1 MRQPGT
7 IAVGRKSPKVESKRT
22 WKQRLREW
30 LNRDDNEEQI
40 QEHYYEVAPLMSTP
54 SIDNDRGIHFK
65 VFKAS
70 GGTIIETSFYDRQK
84 DRQHNSLH
92 VITDDKDIGKELGKI
107 ITMETLK
114 I

>member
-1 MRQPGT
+1 MRGAK
-7 IAVGRKSPKVESKRT
+7 AVGIGRYTMNYKRS
-22 WKQRLREW
+22 WKQRFRDW
-30 LNRDDNEEQI
+30 LNSDTENSMAEEIYDISAVRQ
-40 QEHYYEVAPLMSTP
+40 SP
-54 SIDNDRGIHFK
+54 SIDNDRGINFK

-84 DRQHNSLH
+84 DRHQNSLH

-114 I
+114 L

>member
-1 MRQPGT
+1 MAEEIYDMSAVRQ
-7 IAVGRKSPKVESKRT
+7 
-22 WKQRLREW
+22 
-30 LNRDDNEEQI
+30 
-40 QEHYYEVAPLMSTP
+40 TP
-54 SIDNDRGIHFK
+54 SIDNDRGINFK

-84 DRQHNSLH
+84 DRHQNSLH

-114 I
+114 L